1 MTPELGKLLPPVN
14 TLPPKIGPRLG
25 PHAPCRRAKGMP
37 PCKPSLF
44 GAPMRVLALLLSLLL
59 LCIGAA
65 PAVARCAG
73 RNLIVA
79 MPEEESAALRARADA
94 QPFARG
100 NLWQARRGDDLVTLV
115 GTYHLGDPR
124 HDALLEAIAPQ
135 LVTAR
140 TVLVEAGPEEE
151 AALTA
156 RLARDP
162 AVMVMADASLPELLP
177 PQEWQ
182 ALAKALTDRG
192 IPAFLG
198 AKFQPWYITLLLAV
212 PSCQLDAA
220 QLDSGLDAR
229 IIEAAAAQAIPVRAL
244 ERYDTLLRLFGTM
257 TQEDQ
262 LALIRNSLA
271 MEDRAEDFA
280 VTLSDAYFAGESR
293 LIWELTRA
301 ESLRLP
307 GATPEE
313 VEADLAMME
322 ETMINSR
329 NRAWIAEIEQAA
341 AQGPVLA
348 AFGALHLPGPQGVPA
363 LLEARGWTLTPLP

>member
-1 MTPELGKLLPPVN
+1 
-14 TLPPKIGPRLG
+14 
-25 PHAPCRRAKGMP
+25 
-37 PCKPSLF
+37 
-44 GAPMRVLALLLSLLL
+44 MRVIALLLPFLL
-59 LCIGAA
+59 LCFGVT
-65 PAVARCAG
+65 PVLARCAG
-73 RNLIVA
+73 QNLIAA
-79 MPEEESAALRARADA
+79 MPEKESAALRAKADA

-100 NLWQARRGDDLVTLV
+100 NLWQARRGEDLVTLV

-124 HDALLEAIAPQ
+124 HDAILETIAPQ
-135 LVTAR
+135 LVSAR
-140 TVLVEAGPEEE
+140 TILVEAGPEEE

-162 AVMVMADASLPELLP
+162 AVMVMTDASLPELLP

-182 ALAKALTDRG
+182 ALAKALSDRG
-192 IPAFLG
+192 IPPFMG
-198 AKFQPWYITLLLAV
+198 AKFQPWYVTLLLAV

-220 QLDSGLDAR
+220 QLDNGLDAR
-229 IIEAAAAQAIPVRAL
+229 IIEAAVAQAIPVRAL
-244 ERYDTLLRLFGTM
+244 EPYDTLLRLFGTM
-257 TQEDQ
+257 AQEDQ

-307 GATPEE
+307 GSTPEQ
-313 VEADLAMME
+313 VERDLSTME

-329 NRAWIAEIEQAA
+329 NRAWITEIEQAA
-341 AQGPVLA
+341 SKGPVLA
-348 AFGALHLPGPQGVPA
+348 AFGALHLPGTQGVPA